1 MNEIVNRVA
10 SFSAMLSTMFFP
22 TIALKV
28 GVDVKVILMSP
39 WIFYK
44 YGESQMTYTWWRD
57 NGFRIL
63 ISTDTLKFLPPANA
77 SAASETVA
85 VTGVAA
91 PSAACDTPT
100 CARDPPRNV
109 RPNRFFYRDIH

>member
-39 WIFYK
+39 WIFYVENHK
-44 YGESQMTYTWWRD
+44 
-57 NGFRIL
+57 
-63 ISTDTLKFLPPANA
+63 
-77 SAASETVA
+77 
-85 VTGVAA
+85 
-91 PSAACDTPT
+91 
-100 CARDPPRNV
+100 
-109 RPNRFFYRDIH
+109 